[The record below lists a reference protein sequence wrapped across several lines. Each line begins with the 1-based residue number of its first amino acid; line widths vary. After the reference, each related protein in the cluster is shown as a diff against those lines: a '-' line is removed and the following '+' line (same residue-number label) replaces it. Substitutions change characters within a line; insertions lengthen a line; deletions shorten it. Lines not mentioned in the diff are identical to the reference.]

1 MDEKDKNK
9 LYILTASLDL
19 GLIYILAKK
28 ILPFIDKSWI
38 LSTLFTHGIFFHALH
53 VKNRKLL
60 DILHYFVFG
69 LPVLSLFTKT
79 IYPKIL
85 SLFLLLI
92 IQYLWVIENRCILNE
107 NGQSL
112 GFGSITSIA
121 TISLNTLLSFQIGK
135 II

>member
-1 MDEKDKNK
+1 MDNKDKNK
-9 LYILTASLDL
+9 LYILTALLDSS
-19 GLIYILAKK
+19 LIYILAKK
-28 ILPFIDKSWI
+28 KLHFIDKSWMYAV
-38 LSTLFTHGIFFHALH
+38 LSTHGLFYYSLRLN
-53 VKNRKLL
+53 KRKLL
-60 DILHYFVFG
+60 DILHYLVFG
-69 LPVLSLFTKT
+69 LPLLSLFTKT

-85 SLFLLLI
+85 SLFLILI

-121 TISLNTLLSFQIGK
+121 TITLNTLLSFQIGK

>member
-1 MDEKDKNK
+1 MNDDDKNK
-9 LYILTASLDL
+9 LYILTALLDS

-28 ILPFIDKSWI
+28 NLHFIDKSWI
-38 LSTLFTHGIFFHALH
+38 YAVLSTHGLFYYSLRLN
-53 VKNRKLL
+53 KRKLL
-60 DILHYFVFG
+60 DILHYLVFV
-69 LPVLSLFTKT
+69 LPVFSLFTKT

-85 SLFLLLI
+85 SLFLVII

-121 TISLNTLLSFQIGK
+121 TITLNTLLSFQIGK
-135 II
+135 FI